1 MSTTLTLHLVECES
15 AVEHANPIVD
25 RADYPDAGEHRCIYY
40 LEPVA
45 KPDKVRLE
53 TYVEVPQ

>member
-1 MSTTLTLHLVECES
+1 VSTTLTLHLVECET
-15 AVEHANPIVD
+15 AIAQANPIVD

-40 LEPVA
+40 LES
-45 KPDKVRLE
+45 KPDKARLE